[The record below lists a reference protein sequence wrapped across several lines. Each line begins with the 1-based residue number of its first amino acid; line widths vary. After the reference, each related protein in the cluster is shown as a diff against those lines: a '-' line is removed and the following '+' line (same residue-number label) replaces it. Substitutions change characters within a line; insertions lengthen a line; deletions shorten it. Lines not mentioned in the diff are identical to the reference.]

1 MHQTASGD
9 RERSL
14 GQVITNCVYTNN
26 GFYLQ
31 SKIHAPQSDLYP
43 MILSMSHEVDMI
55 IVVIYTTFTVGK
67 RKPEKNS
74 GLYGIRTHDLCD
86 TGVALYQLNCT
97 GIAEVKGSNPVQ
109 PDFFYLG
116 FLFATA
122 KVASITAMII
132 LHLIRHSAVHIIW
145 FSYIQ
150 NFI

>member
-26 GFYLQ
+26 GFDLQ

-55 IVVIYTTFTVGK
+55 IAVIYTTFTVGK

-74 GLYGIRTHDLCD
+74 DLYGIRTLDLCD
-86 TGVALYQLNCT
+86 TSAAL
-97 GIAEVKGSNPVQ
+97 
-109 PDFFYLG
+109 
-116 FLFATA
+116 
-122 KVASITAMII
+122 
-132 LHLIRHSAVHIIW
+132 
-145 FSYIQ
+145 
-150 NFI
+150 